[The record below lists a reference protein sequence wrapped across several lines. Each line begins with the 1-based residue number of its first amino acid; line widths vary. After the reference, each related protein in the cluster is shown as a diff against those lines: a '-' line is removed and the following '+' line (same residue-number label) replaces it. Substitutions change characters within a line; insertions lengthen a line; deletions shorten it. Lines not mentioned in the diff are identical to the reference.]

1 MTDTAA
7 ASRRTIRAWA
17 FYDFANSAFTTLVVT
32 FIYGTYFVKE
42 IAPDDITGTV
52 LWSRGV
58 TISALLIALLAPF
71 LGAVADQ
78 GGYRKR
84 LMLLMTVI
92 CVGATVGLYFP
103 LPGQTVKALVWFVIA
118 NIAFEMGIVFYNA
131 YLPGIAPPG
140 KIGRTS
146 GFGWG
151 VGYVGGL
158 AAMLLAM
165 VALVSPETPWF
176 GISKVNGAN
185 IRATNLLVAAWFAIF
200 AIPSFLVLKETR
212 GTSGAGVW
220 SALAGAGQQL
230 VQTLREIRRY
240 RQVGRLLLARMI
252 YNDGLTTIFAF
263 GGIYA
268 MGTFGFSFPDIMIFG
283 IVMSIGAGAGAFLVG
298 TLDDRRGGKWT
309 IMLSI
314 IGLLAAILLALL
326 TTSKTGFWVAGIM
339 IGLMSGPNQSASRS
353 LMGRFTPPRY
363 RTEFFGFYAFSGK
376 ATAFLGPLLLGILTE
391 AFQSQRAGISV
402 VALLFAIGGWI
413 LWRVDEDEGIRVAG
427 ED

>member
-103 LPGQTVKALVWFVIA
+103 LPGQTVKALAWFVIA

-131 YLPGIAPPG
+131 YLPAIAPRG

-151 VGYVGGL
+151 MGYVGGL

-185 IRATNLLVAAWFAIF
+185 IRATNLLVAAWFAVF
-200 AIPSFLVLKETR
+200 AIPPFLVLKETT
-212 GTSGAGVW
+212 GSSGAGVW
-220 SALAGAGQQL
+220 SALTGAGKQL
-230 VQTLREIRRY
+230 VQTLREVRRY

-283 IVMSIGAGAGAFLVG
+283 IVMSIGAGAGAFLAG
-298 TLDDRRGGKWT
+298 SLDDLRGGKWT
-309 IMLSI
+309 IMVSI
-314 IGLLAAILLALL
+314 VGLLAAILLALL

-413 LWRVDEDEGIRVAG
+413 LWRVDEEEGIRVAG
-427 ED
+427 EG